1 MSCSAT
7 HGSGAAPHGPMHRSL
22 PDRVRVS
29 GRLPGVD
36 IPTRLP
42 ATRHGSIL
50 RTTSPP
56 KCQLDRH
63 VRDGERVDIM
73 NPLKWSSRDQVALVL
88 GAVIGIVFWLAI
100 GFMYDG
106 ILTALTPAGSPNA
119 AFHNKTTG
127 GIMLWLAT
135 GSALRWAVFGALV
148 GGGLLYTR
156 QLLHE

>member
-1 MSCSAT
+1 MEAARHHMGRCIAHYQT
-7 HGSGAAPHGPMHRSL
+7 ACAYRGGRQAWTLPLACQQRAMGAFL
-22 PDRVRVS
+22 E
-29 GRLPGVD
+29 GRPF
-36 IPTRLP
+36 R
-42 ATRHGSIL
+42 
-50 RTTSPP
+50 
-56 KCQLDRH
+56 CQLDRH

-88 GAVIGIVFWLAI
+88 GAVIGIALWLAI

-106 ILTALTPAGSPNA
+106 IVTALAPGGPNA

-127 GIMLWLAT
+127 GIMLRLAT

>member
-1 MSCSAT
+1 MASAV
-7 HGSGAAPHGPMHRSL
+7 GERGDALS
-22 PDRVRVS
+22 VRRPFRNV
-29 GRLPGVD
+29 
-36 IPTRLP
+36 
-42 ATRHGSIL
+42 
-50 RTTSPP
+50 
-56 KCQLDRH
+56 LDRH

-88 GAVIGIVFWLAI
+88 GVVIGIALWLAI

-127 GIMLWLAT
+127 GIMLRLAT

>member
-1 MSCSAT
+1 MTPAELISSPDVHHNHSGLIFFEVRRRPVAYRAPRAILQSEQIENPGGSLFREAT
-7 HGSGAAPHGPMHRSL
+7 SNDQILRQAAPSR
-22 PDRVRVS
+22 
-29 GRLPGVD
+29 
-36 IPTRLP
+36 
-42 ATRHGSIL
+42 
-50 RTTSPP
+50 
-56 KCQLDRH
+56 
-63 VRDGERVDIM
+63 
-73 NPLKWSSRDQVALVL
+73 SSRPVYLIDVVNR
-88 GAVIGIVFWLAI
+88 GVFWLAI

-127 GIMLWLAT
+127 GIMLRLAT